1 MTSSL
6 AQPLTAADEWL
17 SPRSDSVA
25 EAEAMADIHLAR
37 QEEVERLGKLV
48 RVLEDLVRVPG
59 TKFGIGLDSIV
70 GALLPG
76 VGDAITGA
84 LGLTLI
90 TAAVR
95 RGVPRVV
102 VVRMVANLAIDL
114 VVGLIPVLGD
124 AFDLLWRSNTR
135 NLALLE
141 RHQGE
146 LVPQAKAAD
155 YALVGLAGA
164 VLAATVAAPFVL
176 LYMLLGAVF

>member
-6 AQPLTAADEWL
+6 AQQLTPADDWL
-17 SPRSDSVA
+17 SPRGDSVA
-25 EAEAMADIHLAR
+25 EAEAMADAHLAR
-37 QEEVERLGKLV
+37 QEEVARLGKLV

-59 TKFGIGLDSIV
+59 TKFGIGLDAIV
-70 GALLPG
+70 GVFLPG
-76 VGDAITGA
+76 IGDAITGA

-102 VVRMVANLAIDL
+102 VARMVANLAIDL
-114 VVGLIPVLGD
+114 VVGLLPVLGD

-146 LVPQAKAAD
+146 LVPKAKAGD